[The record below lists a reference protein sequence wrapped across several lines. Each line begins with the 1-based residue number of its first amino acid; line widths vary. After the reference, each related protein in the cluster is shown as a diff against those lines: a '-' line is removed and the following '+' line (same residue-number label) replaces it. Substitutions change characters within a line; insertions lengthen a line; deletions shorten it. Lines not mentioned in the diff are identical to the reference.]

1 MKANILLIAAA
12 LIGSA
17 SKAQNTNEQ
26 KGVVIK
32 KGFTIYSQITINSTP
47 QNIWNILMNFEEYKN
62 WNPFIIDISGDAQ
75 VDNSIEAKIKPTDK
89 SPMTFK
95 PKVLVRNENQ
105 EFRWIGKFLM
115 PRVFDGEH
123 VFQIVDNHDGTC
135 TFIQYEKF
143 RGLLVPFMK
152 KMLNVNSLDGFE
164 KMNQAL
170 KERAEQQ

>member
-1 MKANILLIAAA
+1 MKASILFIAAA
-12 LIGSA
+12 MIGSA

-32 KGFTIYSQITINSTP
+32 KGFSIYSEITIQSSP
-47 QNIWNILMNFEEYKN
+47 ENIWKILMNFEEYKN

-75 VDNSIEAKIKPTDK
+75 VGNTIEAHIKPTDK

-95 PKVLVRNENQ
+95 PKVLVREENR

-115 PRVFDGEH
+115 PRIFDGEH
-123 VFQIVDNHDGTC
+123 VFQIIDNNDGSC

-143 RGLLVPFMK
+143 RGALVPFMK
-152 KMLNVNSLDGFE
+152 KMLNVNSLDGFK

-170 KERAEQQ
+170 KERAEQK